1 MTDLLTLS
9 TQELEDVLIEVAE
22 ATEVKSQLIVFNDDY
37 NTFDWVIQCFMEV
50 CGHTFEQS
58 EQLSL
63 IVHFKGKAVVKTGE
77 RNVLITMKEELI
89 NRGLSAV
96 VESAVEG

>member
-1 MTDLLTLS
+1 MSKLTTVNELDELLLEEELATSTLR
-9 TQELEDVLIEVAE
+9 
-22 ATEVKSQLIVFNDDY
+22 SQLIVYNDDY
-37 NTFDWVIQCFMEV
+37 NTFDWVIQCFIEV

-63 IVHFKGKAVVKTGE
+63 IVHFKGKAIVKTGAIE
-77 RNVLITMKEELI
+77 ELKLIKDELI

-96 VESAVEG
+96 VESFVEE